1 MAAFPDAEERR
12 AVNGG
17 GLARRLAISRLAIGL
32 TAACTAITLGTLF
45 FILGY
50 IVWKGAGTFSP
61 AFLVRLPVPVGETG
75 GGIANAITGSFKI
88 VSVAALMGV
97 PLGILAGIYT
107 AEYGKSRMAHAIRY
121 CADTLN
127 GVPSIVMGIFAYG
140 IVVLPMRHFSG
151 FAGSVALAIIII
163 PMVLKTTEEFV
174 KAVPVPVR
182 EAALALGLPNWK
194 AVLRVVVPT
203 ASRGIM
209 TGIVLAVSRVA
220 GETAPLIF
228 TAFGNRNW
236 DSGMLGPVASLPL
249 MVFTYAIS
257 PYEDWHR
264 QAWAAAMVLLLVVL
278 GGSIA
283 SRLLMGRRDMR

>member
-1 MAAFPDAEERR
+1 MIDAR
-12 AVNGG
+12 
-17 GLARRLAISRLAIGL
+17 LARRLAISRLAMGL
-32 TAACTAITLGTLF
+32 AAACTTVTIGALF

-50 IVWKGAGTFSP
+50 IVWKGAGAFSP
-61 AFLVRLPVPVGETG
+61 AFLVRLPAPVGETG
-75 GGIANAITGSFKI
+75 GGIANGIIGSLKI
-88 VSVAALMGV
+88 VVLAALMGV
-97 PLGILAGIYT
+97 PIGVLAGIHL
-107 AEYGKSRMAHAIRY
+107 AESGRSRIAAAIRY

-140 IVVLPMRHFSG
+140 VVVLPMRHFSG

-163 PMVLKTTEEFV
+163 PMVLRTTEEFV

-182 EAALALGLPNWK
+182 EAALALGLPYWR

-203 ASRGIM
+203 ASRGIL
-209 TGIVLAVSRVA
+209 TGVVLAISRVA

-228 TAFGNRNW
+228 TAFGNRSW
-236 DSGMLGPVASLPL
+236 DSGMLEPVASLPL

-257 PYEDWHR
+257 PYDDWHR

-283 SRLLMGRRDMR
+283 SRLLMRGAR